1 MQQILDIINSLDP
14 PMLAAIA
21 LAGLATGFMVWA
33 VLGIVFAKRKD
44 RDNLDSMERKRIQ
57 QLRDNYITFRL
68 FEPLV
73 RELEP
78 INAAVMSPSQQDLIA
93 LELNVASANTPWKPT
108 EYYAVKQAESF
119 LLGLVLFAL
128 LAIFLPVVIA
138 ALAAMMVAAINLAL
152 AIMAI
157 PQSASSRRRQFKR
170 RLPHAVDI
178 MALLL
183 QAGANFND
191 AIKVVAKEDRGNA
204 LGDEF
209 ARIKQQLD
217 LNRTQVESLNGLKDR
232 IRDEDTSDLIR
243 AICKG
248 VELGTPMSTILQTQ
262 ADQMRLKRS
271 QWGEK
276 AAKEAEVK
284 MTGPNLLIMLAC
296 IIVIMGPILLPIVY
310 GGGLGFE

>member
-1 MQQILDIINSLDP
+1 MQQIVETIKNLDTH
-14 PMLAAIA
+14 MLVVIA
-21 LAGLATGFMVWA
+21 LAGSAVGLMVWTL
-33 VLGIVFAKRKD
+33 LGIVFAR
-44 RDNLDSMERKRIQ
+44 REEPENLDSIERKRVQ
-57 QLRDNYITFRL
+57 QLRENYITFRL

-73 RELEP
+73 REWEP
-78 INAAVMSPSQQDLIA
+78 FNSALMADSQQDMIA
-93 LELNVASANTPWKPT
+93 LELNVARASTPWRPT
-108 EYYAVKQAESF
+108 EYYAVKQAESC
-119 LLGLVLFAL
+119 LLGLFIFAL
-128 LAIFLPVVIA
+128 LAVFLPVVIA
-138 ALAAMMVAAINLAL
+138 ALVAMIVSAIMLAL

-157 PQSASSRRRQFKR
+157 PQSASNRRRQFKR

-183 QAGANFND
+183 EAGANFNS
-191 AIKVVAKEDRGNA
+191 AIKVVAQEDRGNA

-209 ARIKQQLD
+209 ARVKQQLD
-217 LNRTQVESLNGLKDR
+217 LNRSQSEALNTLKER
-232 IRDEDTSDLIR
+232 VRDEDTSDLIR

-248 VELGTPMSTILQTQ
+248 IELGTPMTTILQTQ
-262 ADQMRLKRS
+262 ADQIRLKRS

-296 IIVIMGPILLPIVY
+296 IIVIMGPILLPILY

>member
-1 MQQILDIINSLDP
+1 
-14 PMLAAIA
+14 
-21 LAGLATGFMVWA
+21 
-33 VLGIVFAKRKD
+33 
-44 RDNLDSMERKRIQ
+44 
-57 QLRDNYITFRL
+57 
-68 FEPLV
+68 
-73 RELEP
+73 
-78 INAAVMSPSQQDLIA
+78 
-93 LELNVASANTPWKPT
+93 
-108 EYYAVKQAESF
+108 
-119 LLGLVLFAL
+119 
-128 LAIFLPVVIA
+128 
-138 ALAAMMVAAINLAL
+138 
-152 AIMAI
+152 
-157 PQSASSRRRQFKR
+157 
-170 RLPHAVDI
+170 